1 MTDKIIKTIHSKN
14 MSQSQPAVIKILGVG
29 GGGCNAVNRMIAV
42 NVANVEFVAINTDT
56 QALLRSASP
65 DVLQI
70 GEKITKGL
78 GVGGNPEVGKRAAEE
93 SAEEIRERLIG
104 ADMVFITAG
113 MGGGTGTGAAPVVAK
128 LAREE
133 GILTIGV
140 VTKPFEH
147 EGKVRMEQ
155 AEEGIRNLKEYT
167 DALIVIPNERVFN
180 VINEKIVLDT
190 FYQIIDDVL
199 RQSIQAITDVITVT
213 GEINRDFADVKSIL
227 TNSGTA
233 LIGMG
238 ESASSNVKEAVKN
251 AVTSPLLD
259 SYDISKAEKALVNI
273 TTNSKD
279 TAMTLQEIFNDIKSY
294 GINGHIFLGHTIDN
308 TLDNKVK
315 ITIIATGFNKNVDL
329 DKDNNTNKNQEFLLQ
344 KSLVVDEEEIDPLR
358 PAYMYW
364 KPKFLKQDESF
375 DPNI

>member
-1 MTDKIIKTIHSKN
+1 MTDKIIKTIHNKN
-14 MSQSQPAVIKILGVG
+14 MSQSQPAIIKILGVG

-42 NVANVEFVAINTDT
+42 GVANVEFVAINTDT

-65 DVLQI
+65 DILQI

-128 LAREE
+128 LSREE

-315 ITIIATGFNKNVDL
+315 ITIIATGFNKNIEL
-329 DKDNNTNKNQEFLLQ
+329 SKGNINKNQEFLLQ
-344 KSLVVDEEEIDPLR
+344 KSLVADEEEIDPLR

-364 KPKFLKQDESF
+364 KPKFLKQDDSF
-375 DPNI
+375 DQNN